1 MNSTQAVEHFLVK
14 SVLEEHQGSCDEDM
28 FVTYRHY
35 RVLDEDQ
42 LEIEAKGGVTFCIA
56 AEPDSKLLHVA
67 VAECSS
73 KDLYNKD
80 IGRQVALGRFVKIGE
95 YVSFEWNREIT
106 IAQNL
111 EAVWLNYFYHIRN
124 ELDELELTVK
134 SCYLED

>member
-42 LEIEAKGGVTFCIA
+42 LDIEAKGGVTFCIA

-73 KDLYNKD
+73 KDL
-80 IGRQVALGRFVKIGE
+80 LGSPHLLSRFLIAIFKSDEFLKKITPGL
-95 YVSFEWNREIT
+95 SSSIF
-106 IAQNL
+106 
-111 EAVWLNYFYHIRN
+111 
-124 ELDELELTVK
+124 
-134 SCYLED
+134 SCRT